1 MLSMEWR
8 GSSSISA
15 AATQNRTSVNLPV
28 RSDGSDSFTATL
40 TELSSADSKLK
51 LEAQAELMPPF
62 AEYVTWQHRG
72 RFPRSP
78 SPAPYDIA
86 PTRRHG
92 AWATTAGSLPAGH
105 NQLPDLRVVI
115 GSVRL
120 TPAPAGRRC
129 STIRHLWS
137 FCHTASHDCGPARDC
152 SCGDDP
158 TIDCGLAAGGRRT
171 GGATRHG
178 GTAKSTAHINR
189 DSWRRHSDR
198 VCSAQRRPGGGH
210 RKR

>member
-78 SPAPYDIA
+78 YPRLTTSRPRGATA
-86 PTRRHG
+86 RGRRPLVHCRR
-92 AWATTAGSLPAGH
+92 ATTSYQTCA
-105 NQLPDLRVVI
+105 
-115 GSVRL
+115 
-120 TPAPAGRRC
+120 
-129 STIRHLWS
+129 WS
-137 FCHTASHDCGPARDC
+137 SARF
-152 SCGDDP
+152 
-158 TIDCGLAAGGRRT
+158 
-171 GGATRHG
+171 
-178 GTAKSTAHINR
+178 
-189 DSWRRHSDR
+189 
-198 VCSAQRRPGGGH
+198 V
-210 RKR
+210 